1 MIFCKSTNADFALN
15 SHSFKEILMEKERGL
30 FLGLYASEFNGV
42 VIWDMKL
49 LKLLSSIAQGLAK
62 LRELIIAV
70 ATHISMLPSESDAR

>member
-1 MIFCKSTNADFALN
+1 MQILPLELTVSKKSEWRRNEAF
-15 SHSFKEILMEKERGL
+15 

-49 LKLLSSIAQGLAK
+49 LKILSSIAQGLVK

-70 ATHISMLPSESDAR
+70 ATRISMLPSESDAR